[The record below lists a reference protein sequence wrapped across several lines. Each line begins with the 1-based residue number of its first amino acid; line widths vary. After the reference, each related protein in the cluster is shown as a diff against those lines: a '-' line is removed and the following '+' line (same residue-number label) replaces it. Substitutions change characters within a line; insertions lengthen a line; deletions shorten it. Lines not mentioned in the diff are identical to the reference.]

1 MAGGRG
7 EEGIGG
13 GGSAGPQPERLEAG
27 DAAIGLA
34 VDDEYA
40 LGMCREHGKYNTE
53 AVVEVVDT
61 IQIEIVTS
69 GGKRAFAG
77 VGVAVEHQGDVAGLP
92 AQEVGAAGG
101 AEGHPGGW
109 RWNVNVFKG
118 FKVLKVFKGRGG
130 VEAATGCG
138 GGDVA
143 DEGMTVGEDAGGEP
157 LDVEGEEVGDAA
169 CCGGLVLD
177 DDSDAYWGICQ
188 GSLAEVAAACGGMT
202 LPFKTGDYVAVCR
215 SEWMA
220 CDALMPCCK
229 AVGVV
234 GEGYGTAG
242 AIGVVA
248 IWCHQAAKIARRGRM
263 AGRWCRFLEL

>member
-1 MAGGRG
+1 MGEAGFQA
-7 EEGIGG
+7 EG
-13 GGSAGPQPERLEAG
+13 LEAG
-27 DAAIGLA
+27 DAAVGA
-34 VDDEYA
+34 SVDDEDA
-40 LGMCREHGKYNTE
+40 LGMGREHWEEGAE
-53 AVVEVVDT
+53 EVVEVVDT
-61 IQIEIVTS
+61 VEVEVVAS
-69 GGKRAFAG
+69 GGEWAFAW

-248 IWCHQAAKIARRGRM
+248 IWCHQAAKI
-263 AGRWCRFLEL
+263 LE